1 MKLLN
6 DEFGNDDNYFS
17 IINNSPLLS
26 GSQEQTFNTS
36 FNSDNS
42 KTNNSPII
50 FEKAQ
55 NNNTKPVINIDDIKI
70 NKINDNNIDMNHP
83 QGQMNHSQGQMNHS
97 QGQINH
103 SQGQINNSH
112 GQMNHS
118 QGQMNHSNELAFK
131 QLQNQLINERIM
143 DNGQMNNIQMNNNN
157 VDNQMENNLY
167 TLDKNIKESS
177 FKKWCTY
184 INYILI
190 ILLAIA
196 LNDLGKFYINRAIKY
211 QNGSHKYYLYY
222 VGSIIIIL
230 YLVNRMINKLD

>member
-6 DEFGNDDNYFS
+6 DDSEYDDNYFS

-70 NKINDNNIDMNHP
+70 NKINDNNIDMNHSQGQMNHT
-83 QGQMNHSQGQMNHS
+83 QGQMNHSQGQMNHT
-97 QGQINH
+97 Q
-103 SQGQINNSH
+103 

-118 QGQMNHSNELAFK
+118 QGQMNHSNEQMAFK

-143 DNGQMNNIQMNNNN
+143 DNSQMNNNKM
-157 VDNQMENNLY
+157 DNQMNNNKMETNLY
-167 TLDKNIKESS
+167 TLDENTKESS
-177 FKKWCTY
+177 FKKSCTY